1 MKRFHFGLLG
11 IVAGATFGLSATVAN
26 ADGPAYRG
34 GYRANVPDVS
44 WTGCYV
50 GVQAGYMWSSVEGV
64 NTNIGGL
71 FPAPYDYDADGF
83 IGGGHIGCNYQRGS
97 IVVGVEGDLEGSP
110 ADGRAIAV
118 STFPAT
124 YEHETEVNWMAS
136 IRGRLGYA
144 SGSSLFYLTAG
155 WAWADVDHS
164 IGFAGAASPFHT
176 YNETRD
182 GWTFGAGYEV
192 VMTRRITARIEY
204 RYTDLGSV
212 SNTNAGVNSIDH
224 NDMDVHAVRLGLTV
238 KF

>member
-1 MKRFHFGLLG
+1 MKRFHLGLLG
-11 IVAGATFGLSATVAN
+11 ILAGSAFGLSATVAN

-34 GYRANVPDVS
+34 GYRASAPDVS

-50 GVQAGYMWSSVEGV
+50 GVQAGYMWSNVDGLG
-64 NTNIGGL
+64 TNIAGL
-71 FPAPYDYDADGF
+71 FPVPYEHDADGF
-83 IGGGHIGCNYQRGS
+83 VGGGHIGCNYQRGNV
-97 IVVGVEGDLEGSP
+97 VVGVEGDLEGSA
-110 ADGRAIAV
+110 ADGRSLTA
-118 STFPAT
+118 SPPLT

-155 WAWADVDHS
+155 WAWAEVDHS
-164 IGFAGAASPFHT
+164 ISIVGEPAPFHT
-176 YNETRD
+176 YGETRD
-182 GWTFGAGYEV
+182 GWTVGAGYEV

-212 SNTNAGVNSIDH
+212 SSTNVGENSIDR
-224 NDMDVHAVRLGLTV
+224 NDMDFHAVRLGLTA